1 MNAMSLGDLEG
12 GRPLLAGVDQ
22 DGILEVAVPRGG
34 GWVWAF
40 LGQGHLSRVTEE
52 VGVWGQGKMW

>member
-1 MNAMSLGDLEG
+1 MNAVSLGDFGG
-12 GRPLLAGVDQ
+12 GRALLGGVDQ

-40 LGQGHLSRVTEE
+40 LGQGHLSRVMEGG
-52 VGVWGQGKMW
+52 GV